1 MFAISAIAE
10 AYDRDLTSILEELKY
25 HLVKGSY
32 VPGKLLPRCV
42 CRFTSNF
49 LSKRI
54 CQLMLPNVLLNR
66 YMLSV
71 DQAIY
76 FDLFAGSE
84 LAL

>member
-1 MFAISAIAE
+1 M
-10 AYDRDLTSILEELKY
+10 
-25 HLVKGSY
+25 KGPY

-42 CRFTSNF
+42 CKFTFNF
-49 LSKRI
+49 ISKRI
-54 CQLMLPNVLLNR
+54 WQLMLPNVLLNR

-71 DQAIY
+71 DEAIY